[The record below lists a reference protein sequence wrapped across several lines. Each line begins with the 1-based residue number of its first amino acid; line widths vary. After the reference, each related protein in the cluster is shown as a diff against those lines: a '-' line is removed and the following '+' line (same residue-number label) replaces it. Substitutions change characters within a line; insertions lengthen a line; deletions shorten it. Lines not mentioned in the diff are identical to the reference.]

1 MKFFIS
7 GQIDEAPTIET
18 MIQTVRASGHDITHD
33 WTITDTF
40 LGGSEQKLHDRIE
53 TGRRA
58 KADIQAV
65 IDSDIYVVS
74 TDNTKIGK
82 GMCVELGAAIAL
94 YETTGKPK
102 VYVVGKMNHL
112 TIFYLHP
119 SVKSLNTIDDVIAD
133 IVTIA

>member
-18 MIQTVRASGHDITHD
+18 MIQAVRSSGHDITHD
-33 WTITDTF
+33 WTVTDTF
-40 LGGSEQKLHDRIE
+40 LGGAEMKMNNPIE
-53 TGRRA
+53 SGARA
-58 KADIQAV
+58 RDDIQAV
-65 IDSDIYVVS
+65 IDSDVYVIS

-94 YETTGKPK
+94 YETTGRPK
-102 VYVVGKMNHL
+102 IYVVGKLNHP

-119 SVKSLNTIDDVIAD
+119 SVNRRHTIDDVIAD
-133 IVTIA
+133 MVTVA